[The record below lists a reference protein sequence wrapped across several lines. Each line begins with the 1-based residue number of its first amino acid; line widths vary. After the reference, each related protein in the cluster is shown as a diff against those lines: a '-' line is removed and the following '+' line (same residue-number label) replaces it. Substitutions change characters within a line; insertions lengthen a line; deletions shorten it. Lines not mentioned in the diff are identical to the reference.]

1 MAYGEESWVSLPIVQ
16 GDVVSTDWSMTG
28 AKLDTISAGEAFAVA
43 VVPYSKCILKRV
55 GFTVGTVAAG
65 TTSTPTIKVWDG
77 TIAGGTLRATITVGT
92 TAAGNCVYED
102 PSTLITL
109 DCGDIITFELDVA
122 DAGGTPTSEGFPFVC
137 VEPVPETAANVPTM
151 TSG

>member
-1 MAYGEESWVSLPIVQ
+1 MAYGNESWVSLPLVP
-16 GDVVSTDWSMTG
+16 GVVVSTDWGITG

-65 TTSTPTIKVWDG
+65 TTSTPTIKVWEG
-77 TIAGGTLRATITVGT
+77 TIASGTLRATLTVGT

-102 PSTLITL
+102 PSSSIEFEA
-109 DCGDIITFELDVA
+109 GDIITFELDVA
-122 DAGGTPTSEGFPFVC
+122 DVGGTPTSEGFPFVC
-137 VEPVPETAANVPTM
+137 VEPAHEVPGNISTM
-151 TSG
+151 TAG